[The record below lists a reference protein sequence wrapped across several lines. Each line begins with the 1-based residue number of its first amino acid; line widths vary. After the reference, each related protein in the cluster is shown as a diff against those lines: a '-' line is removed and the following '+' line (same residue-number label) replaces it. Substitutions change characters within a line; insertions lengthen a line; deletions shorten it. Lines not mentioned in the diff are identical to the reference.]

1 MALAFLANLSYW
13 VFLTTFLTTSL
24 SLLKSI
30 GVVLNLPVSKLSTLL
45 FKLIKS
51 FGTFSNLSI
60 SNLLTF
66 DFKVAKSIFLA
77 KSDVQHL

>member
-1 MALAFLANLSYW
+1 MALAFLTNLSYW
-13 VFLTTFLTTSL
+13 VFLTTFLTTF
-24 SLLKSI
+24 LLKSI

-60 SNLLTF
+60 SDLLTF